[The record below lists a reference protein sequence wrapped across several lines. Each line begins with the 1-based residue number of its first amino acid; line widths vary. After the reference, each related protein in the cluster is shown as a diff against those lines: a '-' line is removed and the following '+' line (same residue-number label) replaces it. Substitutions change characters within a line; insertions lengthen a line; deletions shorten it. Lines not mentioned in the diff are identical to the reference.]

1 MSRFLGVISRAA
13 RFRRP
18 VVPGDQLITKVKVLN
33 LRRNTGKVE
42 AIGTVRGD
50 KVAEAIFVFSLIER

>member
-1 MSRFLGVISRAA
+1 
-13 RFRRP
+13 
-18 VVPGDQLITKVKVLN
+18 VKVLN